1 MFASVARRGR
11 ALLPLFAGLLVA
23 AAPPPPLPAGPSPL
37 AVAMHSHVAFLA
49 DDLLEGRGLGTRGH
63 EIAARYVADQFAGL
77 GLQPAGTDGWFQ
89 RIPFDE
95 LRFASDS
102 ETLSFERGGK
112 TIVWTNGVEATV
124 NAGTTPGP
132 ETITAPLVFV
142 GYGLRDARLG
152 IDDYAGLDVRGKI
165 VVVLS
170 GAPPGMDSEIGAH
183 LGRNRGGTALAQGAV
198 GVLSIRPPA
207 QVARAPWAKIAAS
220 ARRQRRAWVGPDGR
234 TASDSARLPV
244 AAAVNEAAAT
254 VLFDGAPMSS
264 AEVQAAAARG
274 PVKGFPLAGQITVR
288 RANAVTRV
296 SSPNVLAL
304 LPGSDPRLVD
314 QIVLVM
320 AHLDHLGI
328 VPGKAGDNLYNGAM
342 DNASGVATLI
352 ETARALAASRGGKG
366 PRRSVLFLVTTGEES
381 GLLGSDYF
389 ARFPT
394 VSLDRVAAVV
404 NIDMPILTCNFS
416 DIVAFGADHS
426 TMSAAVRAA
435 AAAEGLGL
443 SPDPQ
448 PEEAIFTRSDHYPL
462 VRAGVPSVFL
472 KTGWHDMQGG
482 LACRDAERDF
492 RLNRYHE
499 ASDDMNQ
506 AFDWEAGAKF
516 VRVNTGIVRR
526 LADAAE
532 EPRWYEGDYFG
543 ETFAPSGPRAKR

>member
-1 MFASVARRGR
+1 MSVSFARRGR
-11 ALLPLFAGLLVA
+11 ATVSLIGLLLATAA
-23 AAPPPPLPAGPSPL
+23 AAPPAGPTPL

-95 LRFASDS
+95 LCFASDS
-102 ETLSFERGGK
+102 ETLTLERDGK
-112 TIVWTNGVEATV
+112 RVVWTNGVEATV
-124 NAGTTPGP
+124 NAGTIPGP
-132 ETITAPLVFV
+132 ETITAPIVFA
-142 GYGLRDARLG
+142 GYGLSDARLG

-170 GAPPGMDSEIGAH
+170 GSPPGMDTEIGAH
-183 LGRNRGGTALAQGAV
+183 LGRSRTGAALARGAL
-198 GVLSIRPPA
+198 GVLSVRPPA
-207 QVARAPWAKIAAS
+207 QVARAPWSKLAAS

-234 TASDSARLPV
+234 PASESARVPV
-244 AAAVNEAAAT
+244 SAAIDENAAA
-254 VLFDGAPMSS
+254 VLFDGAPLSF
-264 AEVQAAAARG
+264 AEVQAAAAKG
-274 PVKGFPLAGQITVR
+274 PVKGFALAGQITVR
-288 RANAVTRV
+288 RANAVARV
-296 SSPNVLAL
+296 SSPNILAL
-304 LPGSDPRLVD
+304 LPGSDPRFVD
-314 QIVLVM
+314 QIVLVI

-328 VPGKAGDNLYNGAM
+328 VPGKTGDTLYNGAM
-342 DNASGVATLI
+342 DNASGVASLI
-352 ETARALAASRGGKG
+352 ETARALASSRVGKG

-394 VSLDRVAAVV
+394 VGLGRVAAVV

-416 DIVAFGADHS
+416 DIVAFGAEHS
-426 TMSAAVRAA
+426 TMAAAVRAA
-435 AAAEGLGL
+435 ASAEGLAL

-472 KTGWHDMQGG
+472 KTGWHDMRGG

-499 ASDDMNQ
+499 ATDDMNQ

-526 LADAAE
+526 LADTVE
-532 EPRWYEGDYFG
+532 QPRWYEGDYFG
-543 ETFAPSGPRAKR
+543 ETFAPEQPKAKR